1 MKIKPTR
8 QHILY
13 TAILTDMILAKKQEL
28 NLFKNTVQTEF
39 KSYH

>member
-1 MKIKPTR
+1 MKIKPGR

-13 TAILTDMILAKKQEL
+13 NAILTDTILTKKQEF

-39 KSYH
+39 K